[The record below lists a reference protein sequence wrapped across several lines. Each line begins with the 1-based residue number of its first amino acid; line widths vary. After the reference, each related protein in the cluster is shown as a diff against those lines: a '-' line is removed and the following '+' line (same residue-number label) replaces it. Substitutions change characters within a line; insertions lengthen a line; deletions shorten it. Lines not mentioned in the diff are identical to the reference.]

1 MLSNAG
7 YPNEILSSTKS
18 NNKTTLSL
26 PCTIEPPLQKDA
38 LENLVAKRPSG
49 SALVAP
55 QRSFVDSFSADSWD
69 SLLVDDNEERT
80 MEETALNATCTNF
93 YRPDICEVNSW
104 SIHLVN
110 WDENAPFFRLTRNSE
125 AHAALYLA
133 SDEIQNAVDTVCVAH
148 PLASFYIS
156 TPNTISDHCGGSD
169 LHNSALPQMADQA
182 QVRTWIQQS
191 LANWKLLH
199 SVSVRLFELQQSS
212 DGDSDDGTVVRQLA
226 DSNTSKRL
234 DSSISD
240 LNQLE
245 AADLQ
250 SGVVLGL
257 PEFPADPMDASMS
270 SASWNELSRTSRAR
284 TSPCSSQEQ
293 LSMYW
298 EGSDGD
304 CVLNACDNDPI
315 MSIAYE

>member
-7 YPNEILSSTKS
+7 YPNEILSSAK
-18 NNKTTLSL
+18 NNDKAIFSL
-26 PCTIEPPLQKDA
+26 PSTIEPPLQKDV
-38 LENLVAKRPSG
+38 LEKLVANAPRG

-55 QRSFVDSFSADSWD
+55 RTSSMGSFSADSWD
-69 SLLVDDNEERT
+69 SLLVDDDEEDT
-80 MEETALNATCTNF
+80 MEETALNAAYNNF
-93 YRPDICEVNSW
+93 YRPDICEPNSW

-110 WDENAPFFRLTRNSE
+110 WHDNALFFRLIRNSE
-125 AHAALYLA
+125 PHAALYLA
-133 SDEIQNAVDTVCVAH
+133 SDEIQNAVDTVCGAH
-148 PLASFYIS
+148 PIASFYLS
-156 TPNTISDHCGGSD
+156 APNTTADHCCGPD
-169 LHNSALPQMADQA
+169 LHASALPQIADRV

-199 SVSVRLFELQQSS
+199 GVSVRLFELQQSS
-212 DGDSDDGTVVRQLA
+212 DGDDDDGTALSRLA

-240 LNQLE
+240 LHQLE

-250 SGVVLGL
+250 SGVVFGL
-257 PEFPADPMDASMS
+257 PEFPVDPMDASMS
-270 SASWNELSRTSRAR
+270 SSSWQELSTTSRTR

-298 EGSDGD
+298 EGSVGD
-304 CVLNACDNDPI
+304 CVDDTCGNGPI
-315 MSIAYE
+315 MSIA